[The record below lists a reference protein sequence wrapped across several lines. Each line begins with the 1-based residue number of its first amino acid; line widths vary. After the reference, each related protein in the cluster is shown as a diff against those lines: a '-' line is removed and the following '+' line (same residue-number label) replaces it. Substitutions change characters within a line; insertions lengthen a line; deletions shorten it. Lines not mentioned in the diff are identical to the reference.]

1 LLVQISD
8 ELPTA
13 GTGQAS
19 SLGLE
24 AVTTGSVIEDD
35 LVEIQDAAGS
45 VATAS
50 GRIVSKTLAWVMR
63 IWKRSAKWLW
73 NLISHLLT
81 PKEWS
86 FTGGIGMPGLVNASI
101 SVTFG

>member
-1 LLVQISD
+1 VQIAD
-8 ELPTA
+8 EMFTA
-13 GTGQAS
+13 GPGQPP

-24 AVTTGSVIEDD
+24 AVTTASLMEDG

-50 GRIVSKTLAWVMR
+50 GNIVYKTLTWVMK
-63 IWKRSAKWLW
+63 IWKRNAKWLW
-73 NLISHLLT
+73 NLISSLLT

-86 FTGGIGMPGLVNASI
+86 FTGGIGLPGLVNASI
-101 SVTFG
+101 SVTFR